1 VVGEL
6 RRRVFLAVDLPE
18 AERRLLAAVVAE
30 WTGGKPLP
38 GRPVP
43 PESWHLTLRFVGWVS
58 PVEYDRLLAGVAA
71 LDLGRRFR
79 VGIGT
84 AGAFPNPRRA
94 TVLWLDV
101 LEGGLGL
108 TRLAEQVEE
117 VVEAIG
123 FEPEG
128 RPYRPHLTI
137 SRIRPDQDVRGL
149 LERYPAG
156 TVEFA
161 AEAVTLFES
170 HLGRGGARY
179 EALERFALA

>member
-1 VVGEL
+1 MGEL
-6 RRRVFLAVDLPE
+6 KRRVFLAVDLPE
-18 AERRLLAAVVAE
+18 EERWLLAAVVAA

-43 PESWHLTLRFVGWVS
+43 PENWHLTLRFVGWVD
-58 PVEYDRLLAGVAA
+58 PVQYDRLLAGVAG
-71 LDLGRRFR
+71 LDLGPRFR
-79 VGIGT
+79 VAIGS

-101 LEGGLGL
+101 VEGGAGL
-108 TRLAEQVEE
+108 VRLAEAVEE

-123 FEPEG
+123 VEPEG

-149 LERYPAG
+149 LERFPGGRVAFTAG
-156 TVEFA
+156 
-161 AEAVTLFES
+161 AVTLFES

-179 EALERFALA
+179 EAQERFDLA